1 MAKIHL
7 RDICDHLSAAAE
19 VEGIVDALLAYLRAF
34 QSDWHPTIA
43 LVDGQH
49 DCVTRI
55 FQRERGRLDH
65 RDVTIP
71 VEHLPARLVRKF
83 FRPSAFFN
91 AGERRSLL
99 TKVFRVTPVY
109 EPDRFEAPQIQ
120 PLVAPVPWSSCIVL
134 PLADQD
140 DLLALLLLV
149 SPRKNAFPAAAV
161 QEVLTMRTMAAL
173 ALARR
178 LHADGRLT
186 PEVRIAEEQ
195 SRRSQGM
202 FQERVKQLE
211 NETSALSQD
220 NRLKAER
227 LELVSRELE
236 NTQTTAH
243 RERVELD
250 QLRLQVHS
258 LEEQSSV
265 AAQHLQ
271 DAYSQLA
278 AAQHRLNEQHET
290 MEFLREVFEASQEAY
305 DESLMSRAL
314 VQRFCEAFEVD
325 RCSLMR
331 VDDQHLEIAA
341 HRGMDPGVAGSVKL
355 PLGEGVAGWVE
366 SHRKPV
372 LMRKHG
378 DATPVRPTGVDRY
391 NSDSFVSVPL
401 IHQNRLLGVLNL
413 SNKRNGK
420 PFDETDLDRAMM
432 ASAVLSMAMGAR
444 HGAPPISLEQRELP
458 PFEMHG

>member
-140 DLLALLLLV
+140 DLLALLAAIALATFGQAGV
-149 SPRKNAFPAAAV
+149 QPPRERAGATKASGHVPPRSPRPAAA
-161 QEVLTMRTMAAL
+161 
-173 ALARR
+173 
-178 LHADGRLT
+178 GRPSPASSGL
-186 PEVRIAEEQ
+186 
-195 SRRSQGM
+195 RSGQ
-202 FQERVKQLE
+202 
-211 NETSALSQD
+211 
-220 NRLKAER
+220 
-227 LELVSRELE
+227 
-236 NTQTTAH
+236 NT
-243 RERVELD
+243 
-250 QLRLQVHS
+250 
-258 LEEQSSV
+258 
-265 AAQHLQ
+265 
-271 DAYSQLA
+271 
-278 AAQHRLNEQHET
+278 
-290 MEFLREVFEASQEAY
+290 
-305 DESLMSRAL
+305 
-314 VQRFCEAFEVD
+314 
-325 RCSLMR
+325 
-331 VDDQHLEIAA
+331 
-341 HRGMDPGVAGSVKL
+341 G
-355 PLGEGVAGWVE
+355 
-366 SHRKPV
+366 
-372 LMRKHG
+372 
-378 DATPVRPTGVDRY
+378 
-391 NSDSFVSVPL
+391 
-401 IHQNRLLGVLNL
+401 
-413 SNKRNGK
+413 
-420 PFDETDLDRAMM
+420 
-432 ASAVLSMAMGAR
+432 
-444 HGAPPISLEQRELP
+444 
-458 PFEMHG
+458 

>member
-1 MAKIHL
+1 
-7 RDICDHLSAAAE
+7 
-19 VEGIVDALLAYLRAF
+19 
-34 QSDWHPTIA
+34 
-43 LVDGQH
+43 
-49 DCVTRI
+49 
-55 FQRERGRLDH
+55 
-65 RDVTIP
+65 
-71 VEHLPARLVRKF
+71 
-83 FRPSAFFN
+83 
-91 AGERRSLL
+91 
-99 TKVFRVTPVY
+99 
-109 EPDRFEAPQIQ
+109 
-120 PLVAPVPWSSCIVL
+120 
-134 PLADQD
+134 
-140 DLLALLLLV
+140 
-149 SPRKNAFPAAAV
+149 
-161 QEVLTMRTMAAL
+161 MRTMAAL

-178 LHADGRLT
+178 LHADGRIT

-202 FQERVKQLE
+202 FQERLRQLE
-211 NETSALSQD
+211 SESGALSED

-227 LELVSRELE
+227 LELAARELE
-236 NTQTTAH
+236 STQMTAH
-243 RERVELD
+243 RERMELD

-271 DAYSQLA
+271 DSYSQLA

-314 VQRFCEAFEVD
+314 VQRFCDAFEVD

-331 VDDQHLEIAA
+331 LDDQNLRIAA
-341 HRGMDPGVAGSVKL
+341 HRGMDPGVAGRVNV
-355 PLGEGVAGWVE
+355 PLGEGVAGWVA

-372 LMRKHG
+372 LMRKQG
-378 DATPVRPTGVDRY
+378 DASPVRPSGVDRY

-401 IHQNRLLGVLNL
+401 IHQSRLLGVLNL
-413 SNKRNGK
+413 SNKRSGK

-432 ASAVLSMAMGAR
+432 ASAVLSMAMGTRSPHA
-444 HGAPPISLEQRELP
+444 PISLEQRDLP